1 MDIKE
6 LFKQEYTTRC
16 LENNEPLAGYVK
28 ELFNHCLIDAFN
40 NSPSEMDKFLQ
51 SIVHDWQGFNDT
63 TSETDLKQ
71 QVEDLTKRVEEL
83 TSIINQK

>member
-6 LFKQEYTTRC
+6 VFKQEYTTRC
-16 LENNEPLAGYVK
+16 LENNEPLTGYVK
-28 ELFNHCLIDAFN
+28 ELFDTCLIDAFN
-40 NSPSEMDKFLQ
+40 NSPFEMDKFLQ
-51 SIVHDWQGFNDT
+51 SVIHDWQSFNDT

-83 TSIINQK
+83 TSIINNK